1 MFFLL
6 NFLNVTNCGVMMSS
20 QMFSGSPQ
28 SSVGSVGIC
37 AVAEAQK
44 QDILS

>member
-20 QMFSGSPQ
+20 QMFSGGPQ